1 VGWLFL
7 LGVLR
12 RWVLEGVVKM
22 VTRGRLGA
30 AILLALAGLALSAVS
45 SAAPLAAAAAR
56 TGPLGNTACP
66 VPVSFGSLPL
76 FARVKKADDVMVDSS
91 GNVWVSNVG
100 GHEVTELSPAG
111 TVVHV
116 FADPQNP
123 EGMVQLS
130 ASTMALANQKSNQ
143 VVVFDTTTGASTPW
157 VQLTSK
163 GLGVDGLGVEPGM
176 LLLPDA
182 AGGNLDTVPLP
193 PFSGAPVTVATGLG
207 RPVDATPVGDGTLL
221 VSVENPPGLDRV
233 NPATGTVV
241 PAANFA
247 STDDVVVRNGIA
259 YVADNGGGTMS
270 AVTLSSGTVTT
281 LVTGIKAAQGLA
293 MRADGTFLVVDE
305 SSGDIRVATG
315 C

>member
-1 VGWLFL
+1 V
-7 LGVLR
+7 R
-12 RWVLEGVVKM
+12 M
-22 VTRGRLGA
+22 VTRGRLRA
-30 AILLALAGLALSAVS
+30 AALLALAGLAL
-45 SAAPLAAAAAR
+45 AAISCASPRAAAATR
-56 TGPLGNTACP
+56 TGPPGQAVCP
-66 VPVSFGSLPL
+66 APRTFSSLPL
-76 FARVKKADDVMVDSS
+76 FAQVKKADDVMVDSN

-111 TVVHV
+111 TVIHV
-116 FADPQNP
+116 FAAPQNP

-143 VVVFDTTTGASTPW
+143 VVVFDTTTGASTLW

-163 GLGVDGLGVEPGM
+163 GLGVDGLGIEAGM

-182 AGGNLDTVPLP
+182 AGGNLDTVPVP
-193 PFSGAPVTVATGLG
+193 PFSGGPVTVATGLG
-207 RPVDATPVGDGTLL
+207 RPVDATPAGDGTLL

-233 NPATGTVV
+233 NPMTGTVT

-270 AVTLSSGTVTT
+270 AVTLSSGTVNT
-281 LVTGIKAAQGLA
+281 LVTGVKAAQGLA

>member
-1 VGWLFL
+1 
-7 LGVLR
+7 
-12 RWVLEGVVKM
+12 M
-22 VTRGRLGA
+22 VTRSWLRA
-30 AILLALAGLALSAVS
+30 AGLLASAGLALSAIWC
-45 SAAPLAAAAAR
+45 AAPGMAAVMR
-56 TGPLGNTACP
+56 TGPVGQTACP
-66 VPVSFGSLPL
+66 ASRTFSSLPL
-76 FARVKKADDVMVDSS
+76 FAHVRKADDVMVDSS

-100 GHEVTELSPAG
+100 GHKVTELSPAG
-111 TVVHV
+111 TVLHA
-116 FADPQNP
+116 FADGQNP

-143 VVVFDTTTGASTPW
+143 VVVFDTTTGQSKLW

-176 LLLPDA
+176 LLLPDS

-193 PFSGAPVTVATGLG
+193 PFSGGPVTIATGLG
-207 RPVDATPVGDGTLL
+207 RPVDATPAGDGTLL

-233 NPATGTVV
+233 NPTTGTVT

-270 AVTLSSGTVTT
+270 AVTLSSGAVST
-281 LVTGIKAAQGLA
+281 LVTGVKAAQGLA
-293 MRADGTFLVVDE
+293 MRADGTFLVVDQK
-305 SSGDIRVATG
+305 SGDIRVAMG

>member
-1 VGWLFL
+1 M
-7 LGVLR
+7 R
-12 RWVLEGVVKM
+12 M
-22 VTRGRLGA
+22 VTRGRLRA
-30 AILLALAGLALSAVS
+30 AVLLALAGLALSAIS
-45 SAAPLAAAAAR
+45 SAAPRVAAAAR
-56 TGPLGNTACP
+56 TGPLGQAVCP
-66 VPVSFGSLPL
+66 APRSFGSLPL
-76 FARVKKADDVMVDSS
+76 FAHVKKADDVMVDSN
-91 GNVWVSNVG
+91 GNVWVSSVG

-130 ASTMALANQKSNQ
+130 ASAMALANQKSNQ
-143 VVVFDTTTGASTPW
+143 VVVFDTTTGASTLW

-163 GLGVDGLGVEPGM
+163 GLGVDGLGMAPGM

-193 PFSGAPVTVATGLG
+193 PFSGGPVTVATGLG

-233 NPATGTVV
+233 NPATGTVT
-241 PAANFA
+241 PAANFT
-247 STDDVVVRNGIA
+247 STADVVVRNGIA

-270 AVTLSSGTVTT
+270 AIALSSGTVST
-281 LVTGIKAAQGLA
+281 LVTGVKAAQGLA

>member
-1 VGWLFL
+1 V
-7 LGVLR
+7 R
-12 RWVLEGVVKM
+12 M
-22 VTRGRLGA
+22 ITRGRLRA
-30 AILLALAGLALSAVS
+30 AVLLALAGLALSVIS
-45 SAAPLAAAAAR
+45 SGAPRVAAAAR
-56 TGPLGNTACP
+56 RGPLGQTSCP
-66 VPVSFGSLPL
+66 APRSFGSLPL
-76 FARVKKADDVMVDSS
+76 FARVRKADDVMVDSN

-100 GHEVTELSPAG
+100 GHQVTELSPAG

-116 FADPQNP
+116 FADRQNP

-130 ASTMALANQKSNQ
+130 SSTLALANQKSNQ
-143 VVVFDTTTGASTPW
+143 VVVFDTTTGQSKLW

-163 GLGVDGLGVEPGM
+163 GLGVDGLGMAPGM

-193 PFSGAPVTVATGLG
+193 PFSGGPVTVATGLG

-233 NPATGTVV
+233 NPVTGTVS
-241 PAANFA
+241 PAAQFV
-247 STDDVVVRNGIA
+247 STDDVVFRNGIA

-270 AVTLSSGTVTT
+270 AVTLSSGTVNT
-281 LVTGIKAAQGLA
+281 LVTGVKAAQGLA
-293 MRADGTFLVVDE
+293 MRADGTFLVVDQK
-305 SSGDIRVATG
+305 SGDIRVAMG

>member
-1 VGWLFL
+1 V
-7 LGVLR
+7 R
-12 RWVLEGVVKM
+12 M
-22 VTRGRLGA
+22 VTRGRLRA
-30 AILLALAGLALSAVS
+30 AALLALAGLAL
-45 SAAPLAAAAAR
+45 AAISCASPRAAAATR
-56 TGPLGNTACP
+56 TGPPGQAVCP
-66 VPVSFGSLPL
+66 APRSFSSLPL
-76 FARVKKADDVMVDSS
+76 FAQVKKADDVMVDSN

-111 TVVHV
+111 TVIHV
-116 FADPQNP
+116 FAAPQNP

-143 VVVFDTTTGASTPW
+143 VVVFDTTTGASTLW

-163 GLGVDGLGVEPGM
+163 GLGVDGLGIEPGM

-193 PFSGAPVTVATGLG
+193 PFSGGPVTVATGLG
-207 RPVDATPVGDGTLL
+207 RPVDATPAGDGTLL

-233 NPATGTVV
+233 NPMTGTVT

-270 AVTLSSGTVTT
+270 AVTLSSGTVNT
-281 LVTGIKAAQGLA
+281 LVTGVKAAQGLA

-305 SSGDIRVATG
+305 SSGDIRVAAG

>member
-1 VGWLFL
+1 M
-7 LGVLR
+7 R
-12 RWVLEGVVKM
+12 I
-22 VTRGRLGA
+22 VTRGRLRA
-30 AILLALAGLALSAVS
+30 TVLLASAGLALSAIS
-45 SAAPLAAAAAR
+45 SAAPGVAAGAR
-56 TGPLGNTACP
+56 PGPLGAAACP
-66 VPVSFGSLPL
+66 APVSFGSLPL

-100 GHEVTELSPAG
+100 GHKVTELSPAG
-111 TVVHV
+111 RVVHV
-116 FADPQNP
+116 FRDGQNP

-130 ASTMALANQKSNQ
+130 SSTMALANQKSNQ
-143 VVVFDTTTGASTPW
+143 VVVFNTTTGASTLW

-182 AGGNLDTVPLP
+182 AGGTLDTVPLP
-193 PFSGAPVTVATGLG
+193 PFSGGPKTIATGLG

-221 VSVENPPGLDRV
+221 VSVENAPGLVRV
-233 NPATGTVV
+233 NPTTGTVT
-241 PAANFA
+241 AAAQFT

-270 AVTLSSGTVTT
+270 AGTLSSGTVTT
-281 LVTGIKAAQGLA
+281 LVTGVKAAQGLA

-305 SSGDIRVATG
+305 KSGDIRVATG

>member
-1 VGWLFL
+1 
-7 LGVLR
+7 
-12 RWVLEGVVKM
+12 M
-22 VTRGRLGA
+22 VTRGRLRA
-30 AILLALAGLALSAVS
+30 AVLLASAGLALPAIWCALPGV
-45 SAAPLAAAAAR
+45 AAAAR
-56 TGPLGNTACP
+56 TGPVGRTVCP
-66 VPVSFGSLPL
+66 ASRTFGSLPL
-76 FARVKKADDVMVDSS
+76 FAHVRKADDVMVDSN

-100 GHEVTELSPAG
+100 GHDVTELSPAG

-116 FADPQNP
+116 FADRQNP

-130 ASTMALANQKSNQ
+130 SSTMALANQKSNQ
-143 VVVFDTTTGASTPW
+143 VVVFDTTTGQSKLWA
-157 VQLTSK
+157 QLTSK

-176 LLLPDA
+176 LLLPDS
-182 AGGNLDTVPLP
+182 AGGSLDTVPLP

-233 NPATGTVV
+233 NPTTGTVT
-241 PAANFA
+241 PAADFA

-270 AVTLSSGTVTT
+270 AVTLSSGMVNT
-281 LVTGIKAAQGLA
+281 LVTGVKAAQGLA
-293 MRADGTFLVVDE
+293 MRADGTFLVVDQK
-305 SSGDIRVATG
+305 SGDIRVAMG